1 MTELFGNAESAL
13 TLQWFT
19 ILKQIHGV
27 VNAKKDG
34 LPQEIPVFWLNRNK
48 NCKLTL
54 KKLSRSD
61 TMNLTL
67 RFYSM
72 VGLSTKMPSL
82 NQIHSNSS
90 LLRAL
95 CSANMI
101 KILRA
106 VRYLLTYAYFSS
118 IVRILLHVTFLRASQ
133 KKEELMKFQ
142 RIIQIL
148 SGKQT
153 CLGCITKKEH

>member
-1 MTELFGNAESAL
+1 
-13 TLQWFT
+13 
-19 ILKQIHGV
+19 
-27 VNAKKDG
+27 
-34 LPQEIPVFWLNRNK
+34 
-48 NCKLTL
+48 
-54 KKLSRSD
+54 
-61 TMNLTL
+61 MNLTL

-72 VGLSTKMPSL
+72 VGQSTKMPSL

-106 VRYLLTYAYFSS
+106 VRHLLTYAYFSS
-118 IVRILLHVTFLRASQ
+118 IVRILLHATFLRASQ
-133 KKEELMKFQ
+133 KKEEPMKFQ
-142 RIIQIL
+142 KIIQIL

-153 CLGCITKKEH
+153 CLGCITKREHQKKSVKKLQTSKQLFILNSNHRIRDRLFKIKQNNSHITWPGTVWTVSSLGIKTSSHN